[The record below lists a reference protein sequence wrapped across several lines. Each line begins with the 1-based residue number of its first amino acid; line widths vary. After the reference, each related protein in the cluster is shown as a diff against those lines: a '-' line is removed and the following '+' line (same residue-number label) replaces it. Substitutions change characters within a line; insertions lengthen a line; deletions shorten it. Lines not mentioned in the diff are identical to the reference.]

1 MMWTP
6 EVISLPVMSYCAIK
20 QTWRGNSGLLLFYN
34 LGLSFCCFG
43 IISSLSNKNIELRKL
58 NTAGTRLE
66 HHPHAKQV
74 NLSTFSIILLICG
87 AISNQQF
94 ALLFLMRGKRN
105 LGSQTSGKYK
115 FSLFWRIDG
124 LVKIARLGEAQVGL
138 WHFTRRRLPL
148 RHPPSDCQTDQ
159 YWIETVPE
167 DFSLSFITK
176 TSISAA
182 AEHRVSAELN
192 RNALLSP
199 FVFVSERTLG
209 LFLSWIDTSLP
220 RRCKQCDSLHFFLY
234 FIIPLGDVSL

>member
-20 QTWRGNSGLLLFYN
+20 QTWRGNSGFLLFYN

-58 NTAGTRLE
+58 NTAG

-94 ALLFLMRGKRN
+94 ALLFLMRGKRS
-105 LGSQTSGKYK
+105 LGSQTSGEYK

-124 LVKIARLGEAQVGL
+124 LVKIAR
-138 WHFTRRRLPL
+138 RRRRRGSGRAVTLYKTPS
-148 RHPPSDCQTDQ
+148 PP
-159 YWIETVPE
+159 ETPTLWLL
-167 DFSLSFITK
+167 DRPALDWNSSW
-176 TSISAA
+176 
-182 AEHRVSAELN
+182 R
-192 RNALLSP
+192 LLS
-199 FVFVSERTLG
+199 LIHCKNKYQCG
-209 LFLSWIDTSLP
+209 SWAPCFCRAEQKCTFISI
-220 RRCKQCDSLHFFLY
+220 CICEWAHAG
-234 FIIPLGDVSL
+234 IIPELDWYLVATAL